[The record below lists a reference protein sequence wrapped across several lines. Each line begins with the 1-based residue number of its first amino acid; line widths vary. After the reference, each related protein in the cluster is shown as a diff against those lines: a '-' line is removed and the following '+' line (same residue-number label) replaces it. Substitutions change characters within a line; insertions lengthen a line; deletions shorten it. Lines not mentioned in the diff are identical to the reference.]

1 MNVLFWNILFLGG
14 GASNAGFARHVIR
27 ERERERERVREGL
40 LRKSENAFM
49 HVQVANSSTTAQ
61 AQFSTKNTFSKH
73 ELEKNEHIMRES

>member
-1 MNVLFWNILFLGG
+1 MQVLRGML
-14 GASNAGFARHVIR
+14 S
-27 ERERERERVREGL
+27 EREGL

-49 HVQVANSSTTAQ
+49 HVQVTNSSATAQ

>member
-1 MNVLFWNILFLGG
+1 MNVLFWNFLGG

-27 ERERERERVREGL
+27 ERETETERERQGL

-49 HVQVANSSTTAQ
+49 HVQVTNSSATAQ